1 MQFNSLK
8 KVIYL
13 HDCMIGMHLPPFY
26 FHPKGE
32 VPFVSTLEALEGT
45 KYISCHPALH
55 LWKAGELYDQED

>member
-1 MQFNSLK
+1 MQGTTQIMQFNSVK

-13 HDCMIGMHLPPFY
+13 HDCMIGMHLPPFC

-45 KYISCHPALH
+45 KYICVPPSASYL
-55 LWKAGELYDQED
+55 Q